1 MTEDTM
7 TVEADGVN
15 VLTMAQLAELAG
27 VQPGTLRK
35 YRQRRE
41 NGLPR
46 PDVVNIVNKQPRLL
60 WYRATVQ
67 PWLDARA
74 AVARATAAR
83 AQPGEPVA
91 PTAKQRAALAW
102 VEATTGT

>member
-1 MTEDTM
+1 MSENTM

-15 VLTMAQLAELAG
+15 VLTLADLAQLAG
-27 VQPGTLRK
+27 VQPATLRK

-60 WYRATVQ
+60 WYRSTVQ

-74 AVARATAAR
+74 AVAAATAAR
-83 AQPGEPVA
+83 AQPDGPVG
-91 PTAKQRAALAW
+91 PTAKQRQALAW
-102 VEATTGT
+102 AQGRA